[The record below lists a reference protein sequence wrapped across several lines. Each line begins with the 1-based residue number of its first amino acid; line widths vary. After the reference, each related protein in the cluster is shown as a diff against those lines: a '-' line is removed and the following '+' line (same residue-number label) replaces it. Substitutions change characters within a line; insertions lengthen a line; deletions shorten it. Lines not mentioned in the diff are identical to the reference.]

1 MQSLIEQWTQILH
14 IDDIVQSRSEEKINE
29 VPVVA
34 LDCSRLCWH
43 CCHPWQG
50 EAIPYPFAYDDRTRK
65 FKVGGQ
71 FCSFECIKGYSRD
84 TVSVAVSGIHLMNIR
99 HYRKVLTGRTDP
111 FMPAPPKIV
120 LRAFGGNLTI
130 DEFRKPNPNVEYT
143 VNFGS
148 TVKIIPYEA
157 HEYHTGT
164 KNVTMLD
171 TETEVNIKNS
181 NVKNEHLRLRRTKP
195 LAQGRTNI
203 ERSLGLNAF
212 ANLIK
217 TT

>member
-1 MQSLIEQWTQILH
+1 MNELISQWTKILH
-14 IDDIVQSRSEEKINE
+14 IDEIAQSRLEETTKDIS
-29 VPVVA
+29 VA
-34 LDCSRLCWH
+34 PLDHSRLCWH

-50 EAIPYPFAYDDRTRK
+50 EAIPYPFAYDDRTKK

-71 FCSFECIKGYSRD
+71 FCSFECIKGYARD
-84 TVSVAVSGIHLMNIR
+84 TVSVAVSGVHIMNIR
-99 HYRKVLTGRTDP
+99 HYRKVLTGRTDT

-130 DEFRKPNPNVEYT
+130 EEFRKPVTNVEYT
-143 VNFGS
+143 INYGN
-148 TVKIIPYEA
+148 TIKIVPYDA
-157 HEYHTGT
+157 HEYTTGT
-164 KNVTMLD
+164 KNVTMLE
-171 TETEVNIKNS
+171 TETEVNIKHS

-203 ERSLGLNAF
+203 ERTLGLNAF

-217 TT
+217 TN